1 MENKKAAQLISEN
14 LKNIYGYAFAR
25 LYDKNDVDDLTHE
38 IVCEVLK
45 SAGRIKNED
54 AFWAFLWKVAE
65 NTFLKFIKQKER
77 RSALLTLTNEDV
89 SADADYSPEEEII
102 ELESSDDSLNLLRRE
117 LSLLT
122 KIHREVCLA
131 FYFQNESCK
140 EIAAEKDI
148 SLEMVKYHLFKT
160 RQLLKEGIGMERQF
174 GKKSYNPGVFRI
186 NFWGDSNHYW
196 NLFRKKLPGSI
207 LLAAYYTAMT
217 DRELSLEL
225 GVAMPYLEDELEELV
240 DSGVLL
246 KKGDKYRTNL
256 IILTKDYEKD
266 LENKTRGFFDEISN
280 EMLGLTKSILPKIK
294 KLPFD
299 GDNIDDNRLLV
310 ALMNIAFVN
319 AFWKLSETHP
329 YGEYKPLKL
338 GGHGFIWGHDN
349 DYENGHFA
357 GISMYIK
364 ADDRN
369 CWISTENYKVFDNCC
384 HWSHSHWKPNCDLTL
399 SAVEND
405 TLPDVAED
413 VLNEALR
420 EGYIKL
426 ENGILSATFPVFDA
440 SIYDRVVELLT
451 PVIEKTCNTMLEYA
465 AKVAELL
472 AQHCPA
478 SVRNQC
484 NTIASVNYR
493 LDTTAIIFETLVKKG
508 LITLPNGKAPMTIW
522 GVKG

>member
-1 MENKKAAQLISEN
+1 MENKKAAKLISDN
-14 LKNIYGYAFAR
+14 LKNVYGYAFAR
-25 LYDKNDVDDLTHE
+25 LYDKDDVDELTQE
-38 IVCEVLK
+38 IVYEVLK
-45 SAGRIKNED
+45 SASKIKNDE
-54 AFWAFLWKVAE
+54 AFWAFLWKIAE
-65 NTFLKFIKQKER
+65 NTFRKFIKQKDR
-77 RSALLTLTNEDV
+77 RQSLSSLPDDDTFIDIGV
-89 SADADYSPEEEII
+89 SPEKELI
-102 ELESSDDSLNLLRRE
+102 ESESKNESLNLLRRE
-117 LSLLT
+117 LSLLSKT
-122 KIHREVCLA
+122 HREVCLA
-131 FYFQNESCK
+131 FYFQNKSCK
-140 EIAAEKDI
+140 EISEEQGM

-174 GKKSYNPGVFRI
+174 GEKSYNPGVFRI
-186 NFWGDSNHYW
+186 NFWGDRNHYW
-196 NLFRKKLPGSI
+196 NLFNKKLPGSI
-207 LLAAYYTAMT
+207 LLATYYTAMT

-225 GVAMPYLEDELEELV
+225 GVAMPYLEDELKVLV
-240 DSGVLL
+240 DAGVLL
-246 KKGDKYRTNL
+246 KNGGKYSTNL
-256 IILTKDYEKD
+256 VILTEDFEKD
-266 LENKTRGFFDEISN
+266 LENKTRDYFDEISK
-280 EMLGLTKSILPKIK
+280 ETFEITKPIIPEVR
-294 KLPFD
+294 KLSFRN
-299 GDNIDDNRLLV
+299 DNLDDNRLIV

-349 DYENGHFA
+349 NYGYGHFA

-364 ADDRN
+364 ADESK

-405 TLPDVAED
+405 TLPDVPEN

-426 ENGILSATFPVFDA
+426 ENGILSATFPIFDA
-440 SIYDRVVELLT
+440 GIYDRVVELLT

-465 AKVAELL
+465 AKAAGLL

-478 SVRNQC
+478 FVRDQC
-484 NTIASVNYR
+484 DIIASINYR
-493 LDTTAIIFETLVKKG
+493 LDAAAIIFETLVKKE
-508 LITLPNGKAPMTIW
+508 LITLPNGKVPMTIW

>member
-1 MENKKAAQLISEN
+1 MENKRASQLISDN

-25 LYDKNDVDDLTHE
+25 LYDKDDVDELAQE
-38 IVCEVLK
+38 IVYEVLR
-45 SAGRIKNED
+45 SANRIKDDE

-65 NTFLKFIKQKER
+65 NTFRKFIKQKER
-77 RSALLTLTNEDV
+77 RQSLSPSPDDDTFIDDGV
-89 SADADYSPEEEII
+89 SPEDELI
-102 ELESSDDSLNLLRRE
+102 ESESKTESLNLLRRE
-117 LSLLT
+117 LSLLSKT
-122 KIHREVCLA
+122 HREVCLA
-131 FYFQNESCK
+131 FYFQNKSCK
-140 EIAAEKDI
+140 EIAEEQNI

-160 RQLLKEGIGMERQF
+160 RQLLKEGIGMERQL
-174 GKKSYNPGVFRI
+174 GEKSYNPGIFRI
-186 NFWGDSNHYW
+186 NFWGDRNYYG
-196 NLFRKKLPGSI
+196 NLFKKKLPGSI
-207 LLAAYYTAMT
+207 LLAAYYSAMT

-225 GVAMPYLEDELEELV
+225 GVAMPYLEDELKELV
-240 DSGVLL
+240 DAGVLL
-246 KKGDKYRTNL
+246 KCGDKYSTNL
-256 IILTKDYEKD
+256 VILTKDFEKD
-266 LENKTRGFFDEISN
+266 LENKTKGFFVKSSTDVFE
-280 EMLGLTKSILPKIK
+280 LTKSILPEVRKI
-294 KLPFD
+294 PFK
-299 GDNIDDNRLLV
+299 GDDIDDNRLLV
-310 ALMNIAFVN
+310 ALMNMAFVK
-319 AFWKLSETHP
+319 AFGNLSETHP
-329 YGEYKPLKL
+329 YGEYRPLKL

-349 DYENGHFA
+349 DYEYGHFA
-357 GISMYIK
+357 GISMHIK
-364 ADDRN
+364 ADDSN

-384 HWSHSHWKPNCDLTL
+384 HWSHSHWKANCDLTL

-405 TLPDVAED
+405 TLPYVAED

-465 AKVAELL
+465 AKAAELL

-493 LDTTAIIFETLVKKG
+493 LDTTAIIFETLVEKE
-508 LITLPNGKAPMTIW
+508 LITVPDEKVPMTIW